1 MVSRSLIT
9 RRRLEVVGAARIA
22 ALMVSIALLLGVMPG
37 SILAGN
43 DLPKWD
49 TFKTG
54 FSVGA
59 PGSPAKWFYF
69 AAAGFVGDDG
79 IATTSPSGLSVRSS
93 ATFEGHPA
101 FAKTVA
107 QEQSSGLPGGF
118 DHVKWLVYM
127 NHFASTG
134 VPGFDAVSGQQV
146 VCQSTIGGRSF
157 GNAQHPFGSAVTN
170 PDNDPRLAAM
180 AMNVID
186 LDTFMVFDMFFTN
199 QGIYALYEH
208 LPFARA
214 SFGGPYNEYA
224 AFTYVIPI
232 ASRTPGDTHDLAVAY
247 DKQAGVVRWL
257 VDGKEK
263 FRVDRIG
270 FRIDRKFML
279 LDHGG
284 DDTDFSPNQLDCGM
298 GMFTLLDGHA
308 PQGDVTGKGLV
319 RLSTV
324 PGFYFNPAVGAPTG
338 EAFVDPDSQTSS
350 RLWGEGAELSVRVA
364 TVGYMAGLKK

>member
-1 MVSRSLIT
+1 MASRSLIT
-9 RRRLEVVGAARIA
+9 RRRLAVVVATRIA
-22 ALMVSIALLLGVMPG
+22 ALVVSISLLLGVMPG
-37 SILAGN
+37 SIIAVN

-54 FSVGA
+54 FTVGA
-59 PGSPAKWFYF
+59 PGSSAKWFYF
-69 AAAGFVGDDG
+69 AAGGFVGDDG
-79 IATTSPSGLSVRSS
+79 IATTSPNGLSVRSS
-93 ATFEGHPA
+93 GTFDGHPA
-101 FAKTVA
+101 FTKTVA
-107 QEQSSGLPGGF
+107 QEQFSGLPGGF

-134 VPGFDAVSGQQV
+134 VPGFDALPGQQV

-157 GNAQHPFGSAVTN
+157 GNDQHPFGSAVTN

-214 SFGGPYNEYA
+214 SFGGTYNEYA
-224 AFTYVIPI
+224 AFTYVIPV

-263 FRVDRIG
+263 FRVDHIG

-284 DDTDFSPNQLDCGM
+284 TDTAFSPNQLDCGM

-308 PQGDVTGKGLV
+308 PQGDATGKGLV
-319 RLSTV
+319 QLSSL
-324 PGFYFNPAVGAPTG
+324 PGFYFNPAVGAPTS
-338 EAFVDPDSQTSS
+338 ETFVDPSSQASS

-364 TVGYMAGLKK
+364 TVGYISGLKK

>member
-1 MVSRSLIT
+1 
-9 RRRLEVVGAARIA
+9 
-22 ALMVSIALLLGVMPG
+22 MVSIALLLGVMPG

-134 VPGFDAVSGQQV
+134 VPGFDAVSRQHV
-146 VCQSTIGGRSF
+146 VCPSTIGCLIICYRPPPIR
-157 GNAQHPFGSAVTN
+157 ARL
-170 PDNDPRLAAM
+170 PDP
-180 AMNVID
+180 
-186 LDTFMVFDMFFTN
+186 
-199 QGIYALYEH
+199 
-208 LPFARA
+208 
-214 SFGGPYNEYA
+214 
-224 AFTYVIPI
+224 
-232 ASRTPGDTHDLAVAY
+232 
-247 DKQAGVVRWL
+247 
-257 VDGKEK
+257 
-263 FRVDRIG
+263 
-270 FRIDRKFML
+270 
-279 LDHGG
+279 
-284 DDTDFSPNQLDCGM
+284 
-298 GMFTLLDGHA
+298 
-308 PQGDVTGKGLV
+308 
-319 RLSTV
+319 
-324 PGFYFNPAVGAPTG
+324 
-338 EAFVDPDSQTSS
+338 
-350 RLWGEGAELSVRVA
+350 
-364 TVGYMAGLKK
+364 

>member
-1 MVSRSLIT
+1 MRRT
-9 RRRLEVVGAARIA
+9 RRITALAAAILLVVGMAPGA
-22 ALMVSIALLLGVMPG
+22 AL
-37 SILAGN
+37 AGI

-49 TFKTG
+49 NFKTG
-54 FSVGA
+54 FDVGA
-59 PGSPAKWFYF
+59 PGSSAKWFYF
-69 AAAGFVGDDG
+69 AGAGFVGDDG
-79 IATTSPSGLSVRSS
+79 IATTSPMGLNVRSS
-93 ATFEGHPA
+93 GTFDGHPA
-101 FAKTVA
+101 FTKTVG
-107 QEQSSGLPGGF
+107 QEQTSGLPGGF

-127 NHFASTG
+127 NHFSSNG
-134 VPGFDAVSGQQV
+134 VPGFDALPGKQV

-157 GNAQHPFGSAVTN
+157 GNAGHPFGSAVTN
-170 PDNDPRLAAM
+170 PDDDPRLAAM

-224 AFTYVIPI
+224 AFTYVIKV
-232 ASRTPGDTHDLAVAY
+232 ATRTPGDTHDLAVAY
-247 DKQAGVVRWL
+247 DKSAGVVRWI

-263 FRVDRIG
+263 FRVDNIG

-284 DDTDFSPNQLDCGM
+284 DDTHFSPNQLDCGM

-308 PQGDVTGKGLV
+308 PQGDASGKGLV
-319 RLSTV
+319 QLSSV
-324 PGFYFNPAVGAPTG
+324 LGFYFNPAVGAPTP
-338 EAFVDPDSQTSS
+338 ETFVDPASLASS
-350 RLWGEGAELSVRVA
+350 RLWGEGAQLSVRVA
-364 TVGYMAGLKK
+364 TVGYMAGLK

>member
-1 MVSRSLIT
+1 MVPRSLAT
-9 RRRLEVVGAARIA
+9 RRRRAFVAATRMA
-22 ALMVSIALLLGVMPG
+22 ALVVSICLLLALMPG
-37 SILAGN
+37 AIVAGSA
-43 DLPKWD
+43 LPKWD

-54 FSVGA
+54 FTVGA
-59 PGSPAKWFYF
+59 PGSSAKWFYF

-79 IATTSPSGLSVRSS
+79 IATTGPNGLNVRSS
-93 ATFEGHPA
+93 GTVDGHPA
-101 FAKTVA
+101 FTKTVA
-107 QEQSSGLPGGF
+107 QEESSGLPGGF
-118 DHVKWLVYM
+118 DHVKWLAYM

-134 VPGFDAVSGQQV
+134 VPGFDALPGQQV

-157 GNAQHPFGSAVTN
+157 GNGQHPFGSAVTN
-170 PDNDPRLAAM
+170 PEDDPRLAAM

-186 LDTFMVFDMFFTN
+186 LDTFLVFDMFFTN

-208 LPFARA
+208 LPFARG
-214 SFGGPYNEYA
+214 SFGGSYNEYA

-232 ASRTPGDTHDLAVAY
+232 ATRTPGDTHDLAVAY
-247 DKQAGVVRWL
+247 DKTAGVVRWL

-270 FRIDRKFML
+270 YRIDRKFML

-284 DDTDFSPNQLDCGM
+284 IDTDFSPNQLDCGM

-308 PQGDVTGKGLV
+308 PQGDATGKGLV
-319 RLSTV
+319 QLSTV
-324 PGFYFNPAVGAPTG
+324 PGFYYNPAVGAPTT
-338 EAFVDPDSQTSS
+338 ETFVDPSSQESS

-364 TVGYMAGLKK
+364 NVGYIAGLKK

>member
-1 MVSRSLIT
+1 VASRFLVPP
-9 RRRLEVVGAARIA
+9 RRLPAVVAARMA
-22 ALMVSIALLLGVMPG
+22 VLVVSVSLLLGVMPG
-37 SILAGN
+37 SILAGI
-43 DLPKWD
+43 DVPKWD
-49 TFKTG
+49 TFKSG
-54 FSVGA
+54 FTVGA
-59 PGSPAKWFYF
+59 PGSSAKWFYF
-69 AAAGFVGDDG
+69 AAATFVGDDG
-79 IATTSPSGLSVRSS
+79 IATTGPNGLSVRSS
-93 ATFEGHPA
+93 GIVDGHPA
-101 FAKTVA
+101 FTKTVG
-107 QEQSSGLPGGF
+107 QEQVSGLPGGF

-134 VPGFDAVSGQQV
+134 LPGFDALPRQQV

-170 PDNDPRLAAM
+170 PDDDPRLAAM

-186 LDTFMVFDMFFTN
+186 FDSFMVFDMFFTN

-208 LPFARA
+208 LPFARG

-247 DKQAGVVRWL
+247 DKDAGIVRWL

-284 DDTDFSPNQLDCGM
+284 VDTAFSPNQLDCGM

-308 PQGDVTGKGLV
+308 PQGDATGKGLV
-319 RLSTV
+319 QLSTV

-338 EAFVDPDSQTSS
+338 ETFVDPNSDASS

-364 TVGYMAGLKK
+364 TVGYLPGIKK